1 MQTKDGEV
9 LRGQIRISPNG
20 VTIINAAKESS
31 VTVGLANLSDLFFDS
46 DSEPQPDRFAK
57 RTRQIPAAEWQAEDI
72 GYADNLGSVEVASG
86 LFRVRSVGTNIAGHS
101 DAFHF
106 VYRPCDGNCEIVTRV
121 INAQPFAGSK
131 AGIMI
136 REKLTA
142 DSANVFLGLSANHG
156 GVFQYRDGTG
166 ERTEM
171 ESRAEMFVP
180 YWLRL
185 KRHENE
191 FTASASRN
199 GTHWVRCERVALPM
213 SEHVWIGLAAAAG
226 QEQIAG
232 IATMDN
238 VAQDVIVPQT
248 SFVPRLHLQSGSV
261 VVGPILS
268 GDSSSFSVRSF
279 PYTVPASSVSHVLFR
294 WLPFRYNLRMGQDTA
309 GLLLRNGQF
318 IEGSLNDIED
328 DKLTLSSVLFGVK
341 AFDADSE
348 VLALIL
354 RRPGADVPSRFTV
367 VTVNG
372 TTLRGKNLQFGDYQ
386 VSFNEDSLGPCKLT
400 MPELLWLRCAP

>member
-1 MQTKDGEV
+1 MQTKDGQV
-9 LRGQIRISPNG
+9 LRGQIRLSSEG

-31 VTVGLANLSDLFFDS
+31 ATVPLANLSDLFFDS
-46 DSEPQPDRFAK
+46 NAELQPDRFAK
-57 RTRQIPAAEWQAEDI
+57 RTRRTPAADWQAEDI
-72 GYADNLGSVEVASG
+72 GNANSLGSVEVASG

-106 VYRPCDGNCEIVTRV
+106 VYRPCDGNCEIVARV
-121 INAQPFAGSK
+121 INVQPFGASK

-136 REKLTA
+136 RESLMA
-142 DSANVFLGLSANHG
+142 DSANVFLGLSGNQG
-156 GVFQYRDGTG
+156 GVFQFRDGAG

-185 KRHENE
+185 KRRENE
-191 FTASASRN
+191 FTASTSRN
-199 GTHWVRCERVALPM
+199 GTHWVRCGTVSLPM
-213 SEHVWIGLAAAAG
+213 SEHGWIGLAAAAG

-238 VAQDVIVPQT
+238 VAQEVIVPQT
-248 SFVPRLHLQSGSV
+248 SFVPQLHLQSGSV
-261 VVGPILS
+261 VVGPILA

-279 PYTVPASSVSHVLFR
+279 PYSVPASSVSHVLFR
-294 WLPFRYNLRMGQDTA
+294 WLPFRYNLRMGQDAA

-318 IEGSLNDIED
+318 IEGSLNDVED
-328 DKLTLSSVLFGVK
+328 DKLTVSSVLFGMK
-341 AFDADSE
+341 SFDADSE

-354 RRPGADVPSRFTV
+354 RRPGAEVPPRCTL

-372 TTLRGKNLQFGDYQ
+372 TTLRAKNLQFGDYE
-386 VSFNEDSLGPCKLT
+386 VSFAEDSLGPCKLGIS
-400 MPELLWLRCAP
+400 ELLWLRCAP